1 VVENGTKMN
10 LTEPIHSLAAVDGE
24 TVLNMDNNV
33 VCDEIGGVECFRVSL
48 KIPFKMYLSF
58 RVG

>member
-24 TVLNMDNNV
+24 TVLNMDN
-33 VCDEIGGVECFRVSL
+33 DASL

-58 RVG
+58 GVG